1 MERFPKIKS
10 VEPLEGK
17 RLLVTFQNNIKKI
30 YDCNPLIEEEIFT
43 PLKDD
48 SLFRSVKIDQ
58 GGYGIIWTDEID
70 LSESEIWVNGLLAD
84 QSLHQTS
91 LKKTN
96 EAIL

>member
-1 MERFPKIKS
+1 MEKFPKIKS

-17 RLLVTFQNNIKKI
+17 RLLVIFQNNIKKI
-30 YDCNPLIEEEIFT
+30 YDCNPLLEEEIFT

-70 LSESEIWVNGLLAD
+70 LSESEIWINGALCA
-84 QSLHQTS
+84 
-91 LKKTN
+91 KTLY
-96 EAIL
+96 ITPLP